1 MLKEVDTKINGMKM
15 KIQLNP
21 IDRIVIYFDPIRG
34 VRRIQARA
42 FEAMTGSY
50 SGGSR
55 SRRALK
61 EWKTQ
66 TGDADADILYD
77 LPLLRERSRD
87 LLRNAPIAVGAI
99 GTSLANV
106 VGTGLKLQSRIDA
119 EFLGLTEEE
128 ADAWEDHTEREWR
141 LFSESQECD
150 ISRTLNFFGLQAL
163 AFRQT
168 LENGDVFAL
177 LPRIDRSG
185 SPYSLK
191 VQLIE
196 ADRVCNKD
204 YATDTETL
212 IAGVEKDLA
221 TGAPI
226 SYHVMNQH
234 PGMIRYI
241 QKGAFTWTVV
251 PAFGAKTNLRNV
263 LHLYEMT
270 RPGQTRGVPF
280 LAPVM
285 ETLKQLDRYTEAE
298 LMAAVVSGLFTVFVK
313 SESGALDFDVTTGM
327 GVETGAAAS
336 DDEMKLGNG
345 VVVGLKKNESIESAN
360 PGRPNT
366 AFDPFVTAILEQ
378 IGAALGI
385 PYEVLIRHF
394 QSSYSA
400 SRAALLEAWR
410 FFRSRRVWLVSAFC
424 QPVYEI
430 WLYEAVASGRI
441 AAPGFFT
448 DPLVRKAYC
457 GSLWVG
463 DSPGYVDPQK
473 DVDAAVARMEGKLS
487 TLDEETALITGGD
500 FQENVRQMAKEKR
513 MLKKADLLPAP
524 APAPVKSAP
533 IPSANPPVNSNNT
546 DQSGGGN

>member
-1 MLKEVDTKINGMKM
+1 MLSHADTKKPSL
-15 KIQLNP
+15 LNP
-21 IDRIVIYFDPIRG
+21 IDRIVAYFDPVRG
-34 VRRIQARA
+34 ARRARARA
-42 FEAMTGSY
+42 FEAMTGSWN
-50 SGGSR
+50 GASR

-61 EWKTQ
+61 EWRTQ
-66 TGDADADILYD
+66 SADADSDILYD

-99 GTSLANV
+99 GTSITNV
-106 VGTGLKLQSRIDA
+106 VGSGLKLQSRIDG
-119 EFLGLTEEE
+119 EYLGLAEEE
-128 ADAWEDHTEREWR
+128 ADAWEDQVEREWR
-141 LFSESQECD
+141 LWSESQECD
-150 ISRTLNFFGLQAL
+150 ISRTLNFHAMQAL

-177 LPRIDRSG
+177 LPRITRSG

-196 ADRVCNKD
+196 ADRICNEKWLP
-204 YATDTETL
+204 DTESLT
-212 IAGVEKDLA
+212 AGIQKDPQ
-221 TGAPI
+221 TGAPVA
-226 SYHVMNQH
+226 YHVMNQH
-234 PGMIRYI
+234 PGQVRFMKKDAY
-241 QKGAFTWTVV
+241 QWQVV
-251 PAFGAKTNLRNV
+251 PAFGAKTGLRNV
-263 LHLYEMT
+263 LHLYEVT

-298 LMAAVVSGLFTVFVK
+298 LMAAVVSGMFTVFLK
-313 SESGALDFDVTTGM
+313 SESGALDFGVGSGM
-327 GVETGAAAS
+327 GVETQASVS
-336 DDEMKLGNG
+336 DDDLKLGNG
-345 VVVGLKKNESIESAN
+345 AIVGLKKGEDISTAN

-366 AFDPFVTAILEQ
+366 AFDPFVKSILEQ

-385 PYEVLIRHF
+385 PFEVLIRHF

-410 FFRSRRVWLVSAFC
+410 FFRSRRVWLVSTFC
-424 QPVYEI
+424 QPVYET

-441 AAPGFFT
+441 AAPGFFA

-457 GSLWVG
+457 GALWVG

-473 DVDAAVARMEGKLS
+473 DVAAAKERLDARLS

-500 FQENVRQMAKEKR
+500 FEKNVRQMAKERR
-513 MLKKADLLPAP
+513 MLDRAGLLPVIPETPQAPSQKP
-524 APAPVKSAP
+524 APDDEETT
-533 IPSANPPVNSNNT
+533 NPEE
-546 DQSGGGN
+546 GGNE